1 VPWLTPSFTW
11 RERVGQ
17 GPGLFGAGEPV
28 GEAGAVAAD
37 GGGEAGALPVESAD
51 GVLPLAV
58 VLEELPHPVAS
69 TAAQVSATAGRAR
82 RVRSRV
88 VSITVSF

>member
-17 GPGLFGAGEPV
+17 GPGPGGAGESV
-28 GEAGAVAAD
+28 GEAGAEGTDD
-37 GGGEAGALPVESAD
+37 GAPMAVGAG
-51 GVLPLAV
+51 GVLPPAV
-58 VLEELPHPVAS
+58 VLEALPHPVAI

-82 RVRSRV
+82 RVRSGI
-88 VSITVSF
+88 VSITVSL